1 MKDFLNFLETGGIFM
16 IPLGICSI
24 LTMAF
29 ILERG
34 FALRRSKIIP
44 SDLYN
49 TLVYLPVGSPS
60 ASLTQMATAGRS
72 SLARLVRVSLEHLP
86 WTRDENL
93 QAVQSKSRAELI
105 QLERGL
111 VVLEIMTGMTP
122 LLGLLGAISGLIT
135 IFSNVNATELST
147 QGAFIAQGIAEAL
160 HTTVA
165 GLVIAIPALVA
176 HSLYSKK
183 IENLMI
189 EMESL
194 IMDLTA
200 KLYLEPGDDT

>member
-1 MKDFLNFLETGGIFM
+1 
-16 IPLGICSI
+16 
-24 LTMAF
+24 
-29 ILERG
+29 
-34 FALRRSKIIP
+34 
-44 SDLYN
+44 
-49 TLVYLPVGSPS
+49 
-60 ASLTQMATAGRS
+60 
-72 SLARLVRVSLEHLP
+72 
-86 WTRDENL
+86 
-93 QAVQSKSRAELI
+93 
-105 QLERGL
+105 
-111 VVLEIMTGMTP
+111 

-176 HSLYSKK
+176 HSIYSKK

-189 EMESL
+189 EMEGL

-200 KLYLEPGDDT
+200 KLYLEPDGEK

>member
-1 MKDFLNFLETGGIFM
+1 MKEFIHFLETGGIFM
-16 IPLGICSI
+16 YPLGLCSI
-24 LTMAF
+24 LTLAF

-34 FALRRSKIIP
+34 FALRRIKIIP
-44 SDLYN
+44 NDLYN
-49 TLVYLPVGSPS
+49 TLVYLPAGNPS
-60 ASLTQMATAGRS
+60 ASLTQMASAGRS
-72 SLARLVRVSLEHLP
+72 ALARLVRVSLEHLP
-86 WTRDENL
+86 WTREENL
-93 QAVQSKSRAELI
+93 QAVQSKARAELI
-105 QLERGL
+105 QMERGL
-111 VVLEIMTGMTP
+111 VILEIMTGMTP
-122 LLGLLGAISGLIT
+122 LLGLLGAISGLIK
-135 IFSNVNATELST
+135 IFSNVSSDQLST

-200 KLYLEPGDDT
+200 KLYIEPEEDQ